1 MYSGHLSTPIAGV
14 RVRVHHHLRAGKL
27 RVRLVRD
34 TCDINDVFLRS
45 LSRSPLQA
53 HCPVHVCL
61 TYIAYTYTVRH
72 GSERLSMVP
81 R

>member
-34 TCDINDVFLRS
+34 TCDVNDVFLRS
-45 LSRSPLQA
+45 LSRRYWRIVLYTYT
-53 HCPVHVCL
+53 VHVCL
-61 TYIAYTYTVRH
+61 
-72 GSERLSMVP
+72 P
-81 R
+81 